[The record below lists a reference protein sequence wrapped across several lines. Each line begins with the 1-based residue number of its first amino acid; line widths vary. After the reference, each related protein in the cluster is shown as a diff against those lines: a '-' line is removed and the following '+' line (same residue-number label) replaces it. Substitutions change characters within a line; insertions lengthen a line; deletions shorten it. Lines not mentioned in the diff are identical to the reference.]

1 MLLPPYHIYLSYIY
15 HVRRD
20 TCAEKDV
27 YDYLGLVFVLP
38 AERNGK
44 VQHKAVKDWD
54 QRFVGVSSK
63 LYAIIVLSLDLDL

>member
-1 MLLPPYHIYLSYIY
+1 
-15 HVRRD
+15 
-20 TCAEKDV
+20 
-27 YDYLGLVFVLP
+27 VLP